1 MTARDP
7 EDLEALLGQ
16 VRFEPRAS
24 LGPEVLGRARRGE
37 APQGPARRGA
47 ARVLLGVLVG
57 VAALLLWMVVPHGRL
72 ATVDHCCNDLDGGG
86 DADDGL
92 VVVSRGDRDVA
103 RLRIYEDR
111 DRSGS
116 FTPGDPVRF
125 EQSGRM
131 ALPRDPVR
139 AESAR
144 RFCCVDYDGGGKSDD
159 ALLVVGVAPD
169 LITMATVFE
178 VPDGRGAVPRLH

>member
-1 MTARDP
+1 MTTREPD
-7 EDLEALLGQ
+7 EVEALLAQ

-24 LGPEVLGRARRGE
+24 LGPEITGRARRGE
-37 APQGPARRGA
+37 APKLPPRRRPVGLLLA
-47 ARVLLGVLVG
+47 AAGM
-57 VAALLLWMVVPHGRL
+57 AALLLWMVVPRGAL
-72 ATVDHCCNDLDGGG
+72 ATVDHCCEDLDGGG

-103 RLRIYEDR
+103 RLQIYEDK
-111 DRSGS
+111 DQSGS

-178 VPDGRGAVPRLH
+178 VPDARGAVPRLH